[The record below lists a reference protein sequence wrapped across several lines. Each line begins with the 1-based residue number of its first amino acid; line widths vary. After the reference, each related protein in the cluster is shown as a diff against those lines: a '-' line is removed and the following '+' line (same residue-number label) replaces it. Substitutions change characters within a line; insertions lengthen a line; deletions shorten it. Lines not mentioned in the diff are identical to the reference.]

1 MSLDFYDQSGKPY
14 AYSDDGQTIYTFGG
28 VPIAYLDGDSIY
40 GFDGGHLGYFHSG
53 AIHDSRGNTLL
64 FTDGVTGGPMKPM
77 KQMKPMKGMKQMLP
91 MKGMKQMKPMK
102 PLFSMSWSQLL
113 PKAIFGA

>member
-1 MSLDFYDQSGKPY
+1 MYLDFYDQSGKPY

-28 VPIAYLDGDSIY
+28 APIAYLDGDSIY
-40 GFDGGHLGYFHSG
+40 GFDGRHVGYFHNG
-53 AIHDSRGNTLL
+53 AILDASGKTLL
-64 FTDGVTGGPMKPM
+64 FTNGAAGGPMKPM

-102 PLFSMSWSQLL
+102 PMFSMSWSQLAA
-113 PKAIFGA
+113 KAVFGA